1 MIGQRT
7 LRRTRSCALRAN
19 ASGGYIL
26 LVPHVRP
33 IVRDNLTGRG
43 SAVVATR
50 QVYGDQTAP
59 CPTPVTHSYAALVFC
74 TGGRFRMEQ
83 NGAWNLREGDV
94 LLVPAGEPHRM
105 LERRSLDLWGL
116 AICVPCLAAEGIASF
131 LEPFERVRDGASPV
145 VQVPSARHEYLAG
158 LLRELETMADPRDP
172 GDVLV
177 QRSLL
182 TLILAEIERASSS
195 ARRGTGGVVAEA
207 LRFIERSCLGP
218 LTLND
223 VAAAV
228 RRSPTYVTTALTQ
241 ATGRS
246 AVQWIV
252 SGRMAEARRL
262 LLHSDERVD
271 VVAER
276 VGYAD
281 ATHFIRMFR
290 RAHGA
295 TPAAWRA
302 AQARA
307 R

>member
-1 MIGQRT
+1 MP
-7 LRRTRSCALRAN
+7 RA
-19 ASGGYIL
+19 
-26 LVPHVRP
+26 RP

-50 QVYGDQTAP
+50 QVYGDHAAP
-59 CPTPVTHSYAALVFC
+59 CRTPVTHSHAALAFY
-74 TGGRFRMEQ
+74 TGGRARVEQ
-83 NGAWNLREGDV
+83 HGAWNLREGDV

-105 LERRSLDLWGL
+105 LEQRRPDFWGL
-116 AICVPCLAAEGIASF
+116 AFCVPCFAADGTASL
-131 LEPFERVRDGASPV
+131 LESFERVRDGASPV
-145 VQVPSARHEYLAG
+145 VQISSARHEYLAT
-158 LLRELETMADPRDP
+158 LFRELEAMGREPHALDA
-172 GDVLV
+172 V

-182 TLILAEIERASSS
+182 TLILAEIDRASSS
-195 ARRGTGGVVAEA
+195 AHRGPGGLVAEA
-207 LRFIERSCLGP
+207 LRFIERRCLGP

-262 LLHSDERVD
+262 LLHSDERID
-271 VVAER
+271 VIAER

-302 AQARA
+302 AQTRA

>member
-1 MIGQRT
+1 MR
-7 LRRTRSCALRAN
+7 
-19 ASGGYIL
+19 
-26 LVPHVRP
+26 HVRP
-33 IVRDNLTGRG
+33 VVRDDLTGSGR
-43 SAVVATR
+43 AVVAAR
-50 QVYGDQTAP
+50 RAPDDQAAP
-59 CPTPVTHSYAALVFC
+59 CRTPVTHSYAALAFY
-74 TGGRFRMEQ
+74 TRGRSRVEQ
-83 NGAWNLREGDV
+83 NGEWNLREGDV

-105 LERRSLDLWGL
+105 LEKRSVELWGL
-116 AICVPCLAAEGIASF
+116 AFCVPCFAADGAASL
-131 LEPFERVRDGASPV
+131 LESFERVRDGASAV
-145 VQVPSARHEYLAG
+145 VQIPSGRHEYLAG
-158 LLRELETMADPRDP
+158 LFRELENVGRELRDP
-172 GDVLV
+172 SAAFDAV

-182 TLILAEIERASSS
+182 TLILAEIDRAASSS
-195 ARRGTGGVVAEA
+195 GAGRGAGGGVVVDA
-207 LRFIERSCLGP
+207 LRFIERNCLGH

-228 RRSPTYVTTALTQ
+228 GRSPAYVTTALTQ

-262 LLHSDERVD
+262 LLHSDEMVD

-290 RAHGA
+290 REHGA

-302 AQARA
+302 AQTRGP
-307 R
+307 RVERKR